1 MKRVKMV
8 SSLLLALLM
17 VLCFAPLASASADMA
32 AAPPES
38 TAQIVSKITYP
49 VVSDTEQLIALA
61 RQQYYDDVRTQG
73 KAAADA
79 KEFTATELAGVT
91 TYADGT
97 VEMDYVSSTIFAFDE
112 DFNPIPRAAAA
123 NPVVGN
129 FSSRDIHIVHRMYWT
144 RRVLG
149 TGYEYRVTKVTT
161 TVNDVGTDPAYVTQF
176 TQVINCFDADV
187 LTGDKPELLVYKTV
201 TNPTSGTTYT
211 FNNTSSTYYMESS
224 GAIYNADCQSG
235 LSQLKLSNGDVF
247 HNVAFVYLDP

>member
-1 MKRVKMV
+1 MV

-97 VEMDYVSSTIFAFDE
+97 VEMDYVSSAIAFFDH
-112 DFNPIPRAAAA
+112 NGRKLSRRSSA
-123 NPVVGN
+123 NPLEGDYAN
-129 FSSRDIHIVHRMYWT
+129 RDMYFLHKMYWT
-144 RRVLG
+144 SRSLPG
-149 TGYEYRVTKVTT
+149 GYSYRITRIT
-161 TVNDVGTDPAYVTQF
+161 TVMTDIGTDPVYVRSF
-176 TQVINCFDADV
+176 YHGINCHDSDV
-187 LTGDKPELLVYKTV
+187 ITGDHPGIVAGKTI
-201 TNPTSGTTYT
+201 TNPVSGTTYT
-211 FNNTSSTYYMESS
+211 FTNPSSEYYLVHNNDILNTDYCTSGVS
-224 GAIYNADCQSG
+224 AIEF
-235 LSQLKLSNGDVF
+235 SNGNTTGDVIL
-247 HNVAFVYLDP
+247 LDLNP